1 MLLALPILAT
11 FANFQC
17 RPTFYDSRE
26 REFFLQVTLI
36 LPPCLQRF
44 HTHITYYF
52 KNISFSINTVQQILE
67 VL

>member
-36 LPPCLQRF
+36 LSPCL
-44 HTHITYYF
+44 HTHMTYYF
-52 KNISFSINTVQQILE
+52 KNISFSITTVQQILE